1 MTIDTP
7 TPPADPN
14 KLPLPSREFDARLHE
29 IFVGSVLRLN
39 SGMFDKGRPVP
50 HYTASIDAARFLMR
64 RALPGWELQM
74 TEGRDAVAVEIT
86 PPEDAEDGR
95 SLHLLFHEPE
105 RLASALVAA
114 IVAAELELQLR
125 ERRAP
130 DAAGLHAIE
139 EGQGLYLDMRAG
151 QRIEAEP
158 APAATEPA
166 FD

>member
-1 MTIDTP
+1 MTTDTP
-7 TPPADPN
+7 TPPANPN
-14 KLPLPSREFDARLHE
+14 SLPLPSRELDAKLHE

-50 HYTASIDAARFLMR
+50 FYTASIDAARFLMR
-64 RALPGWELQM
+64 RSLPGWELQM
-74 TEGRDAVAVEIT
+74 TEGREAVAIEIS
-86 PPEDAEDGR
+86 PPEDADEGR

-114 IVAAELELQLR
+114 IVAAVLELQMG

-139 EGQGLYLDMRAG
+139 AGEGLYADMRAG

-158 APAATEPA
+158 LPGATEPA

>member
-1 MTIDTP
+1 MTTDTP

-14 KLPLPSREFDARLHE
+14 KLPLPSRELDARLHE

-74 TEGRDAVAVEIT
+74 TEGREAVAVEIT

-114 IVAAELELQLR
+114 VVAAELELQLG

-139 EGQGLYLDMRAG
+139 AGDGLYGLMRNG
-151 QRIEAEP
+151 VIL
-158 APAATEPA
+158 APATDPDPELSPA
-166 FD
+166 